1 MTEPGA
7 LTALRFDRH
16 FFHHSFPSED
26 TFSTENKTWLTAV
39 PDCAQ
44 FISAQLGKDY
54 TEIMFTNLSA
64 SCPRQHSPSLKSGV
78 WTKAHISL
86 QFAKNWNL
94 IDPTVKTRKS
104 RDTALLF
111 KKVKNIFFYLRYYT
125 APQQILLF
133 SILQVYVAFQWGWS
147 LSILYMI

>member
-44 FISAQLGKDY
+44 FISAQLRKDY

-111 KKVKNIFFYLRYYT
+111 KKVKKNFFLATVVHRTATNIIIYYRY
-125 APQQILLF
+125 
-133 SILQVYVAFQWGWS
+133 
-147 LSILYMI
+147 M